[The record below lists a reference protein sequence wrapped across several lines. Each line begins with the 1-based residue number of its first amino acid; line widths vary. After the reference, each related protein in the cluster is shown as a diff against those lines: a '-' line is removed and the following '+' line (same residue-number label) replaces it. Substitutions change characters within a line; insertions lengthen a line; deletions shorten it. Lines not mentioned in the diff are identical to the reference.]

1 LKAKLNIVCERGF
14 EVIDPE
20 NLTVGRDI
28 PDSEDPEFYFVTRHQ
43 EPLKPLA
50 MYRIS
55 DKFLLCYDKFAFYV
69 NNRNGSL
76 VARADK
82 RKPATICDWEGTPT
96 HVVYEHPFIIAIDP
110 YFIEIRVADSVSTFC
125 VFEIGN

>member
-1 LKAKLNIVCERGF
+1 M
-14 EVIDPE
+14 IDPE
-20 NLTVGRDI
+20 NLTVNRDI
-28 PDSEDPEFYFVTRHQ
+28 PDTEDPEFYFVTRHT

-76 VARADK
+76 VPRPDK
-82 RKPATICDWEGTPT
+82 RK
-96 HVVYEHPFIIAIDP
+96 
-110 YFIEIRVADSVSTFC
+110 
-125 VFEIGN
+125 

>member
-1 LKAKLNIVCERGF
+1 METNKWASQDFYIGAEASNIHFLKAKLNIVCERGF

-76 VARADK
+76 VPRPDK
-82 RKPATICDWEGTPT
+82 RK
-96 HVVYEHPFIIAIDP
+96 
-110 YFIEIRVADSVSTFC
+110 
-125 VFEIGN
+125 